1 VATSDGGF
9 ACDQGL
15 DHPAGRYNYYTQAV
29 YVDYQ
34 VGRLL
39 DFIDNRNQT
48 GNTLV
53 IFASDHG
60 AQSA

>member
-1 VATSDGGF
+1 M
-9 ACDQGL
+9 
-15 DHPAGRYNYYTQAV
+15 GRYNYYTQAV

-39 DFIDNRNQT
+39 DFIDSSNQT
-48 GNTLV
+48 ANTLV

-60 AQSA
+60 AQSG